1 VIRQLLQTLAV
12 TGPLEASAV
21 VLGIVYVLLI
31 LKRNRLGWIVGG
43 LSSAIYVYLAA
54 SARLPM
60 QSTLQAYYV
69 VMAVY
74 GWISWT
80 SAQQQ
85 QEGGRIVRWPL
96 RYHAVALVAIGALSL
111 ASARLLARETH
122 AAWPYLDSF
131 TTWVSLL
138 ATWMV
143 ARMKLENWLYWIG
156 ADGIMAYLF
165 AAQGYL
171 ATTGLFLTYMVI
183 AIFGFREWLLKYR
196 QLPV

>member
-1 VIRQLLQTLAV
+1 VIKDLLRALAI
-12 TGPLEASAV
+12 TGPLEGIAV
-21 VLGIVYVLLI
+21 MLGVVYVLLI
-31 LKRNRLGWIVGG
+31 LKRNRLGWVAGG

-54 SARLPM
+54 GARLPM

-69 VMAVY
+69 VMAIY
-74 GWISWT
+74 GWFSWT
-80 SAQQQ
+80 HAQQQ
-85 QEGGRIVRWPL
+85 DGGRIERWPL
-96 RYHAVALVAIGALSL
+96 QYHAIALLAIALLSF
-111 ASARLLARETH
+111 ASASLLARETH

-131 TTWVSLL
+131 TTSVSLL

-171 ATTGLFLTYMVI
+171 ATAGLFLIYLVI
-183 AIFGFREWLLKYR
+183 AVFGFRAWLLKYR
-196 QLPV
+196 QPLT

>member
-1 VIRQLLQTLAV
+1 VIRDLLRALAI
-12 TGPLEASAV
+12 TGPLEAIAV
-21 VLGIVYVLLI
+21 MLGLVYVLLI
-31 LKRNRLGWIVGG
+31 LKRNRFGWVAGG
-43 LSSAIYVYLAA
+43 ASSAIYVYLAA
-54 SARLPM
+54 GARLPM

-69 VMAVY
+69 VMAIY
-74 GWISWT
+74 GWFSWT

-85 QEGGRIVRWPL
+85 DGGRIQRWPL
-96 RYHAVALVAIGALSL
+96 PYHAIALLAIALLSFG
-111 ASARLLARETH
+111 SARVLARETH

-171 ATTGLFLTYMVI
+171 ATAGLFLTYMVI

-196 QLPV
+196 QPNT

>member
-1 VIRQLLQTLAV
+1 MIKDLLRALAI
-12 TGPLEASAV
+12 TGPLEAIAV
-21 VLGIVYVLLI
+21 VLGVVYVLLI
-31 LKRNRLGWIVGG
+31 LKRDRFGWVAGG

-54 SARLPM
+54 GARLPM

-69 VMAVY
+69 VMAIY
-74 GWISWT
+74 GWFSWT

-85 QEGGRIVRWPL
+85 DGGRIQRWPL
-96 RYHAVALVAIGALSL
+96 RYHAIALLAIAVLSL
-111 ASARLLARETH
+111 ASASFLARETH

-196 QLPV
+196 QPIT

>member
-1 VIRQLLQTLAV
+1 VIGDLWRALAL

-31 LKRNRLGWIVGG
+31 LKRNRLGWIAGG

-69 VMAVY
+69 VMSFY
-74 GWISWT
+74 GWYSWT
-80 SAQQQ
+80 AAQQ
-85 QEGGRIVRWPL
+85 EAGGGIVRWPL
-96 RYHAVALVAIGALSL
+96 RSHLIALAAIALLSL
-111 ASARLLARETH
+111 ASARLLASETH
-122 AAWPYLDSF
+122 AAWPYLDSL

-171 ATTGLFLTYMVI
+171 ASSGLFLIYMVI
-183 AIFGFREWLLKYR
+183 AIFGLREWLLKYR
-196 QLPV
+196 QRLP